1 MLCGTGYIILYKK
14 RGGRRGRSPYI
25 KLIMFFMIQLPLNS
39 CNMDNK
45 LQEEPI
51 DWTES
56 SPCPDTPPRMTRQDT
71 LGAPTRLTRQTTVAS
86 PTPLTRQDSVAMP
99 PPFARYDT
107 IAAMPPPLTRQ
118 DTIGVHQ
125 GTPRGLM
132 RYDTIAAMPPPLTR
146 QDTIG
151 VHQGTP
157 GGLMRYDTIAG
168 FNKPLDP
175 ENQIRELRDQITII
189 NEKLDRILLIIMK

>member
-1 MLCGTGYIILYKK
+1 
-14 RGGRRGRSPYI
+14 
-25 KLIMFFMIQLPLNS
+25 MIQLPLNS

-51 DWTES
+51 DWMES
-56 SPCPDTPPRMTRQDT
+56 YPFPDTPPRMTHQDT
-71 LGAPTRLTRQTTVAS
+71 LGAPTRLTRQTTVIA

-99 PPFARYDT
+99 PLARYDT

-146 QDTIG
+146 QDTTG

-157 GGLMRYDTIAG
+157 GGLMRYDTS
-168 FNKPLDP
+168 P

>member
-1 MLCGTGYIILYKK
+1 
-14 RGGRRGRSPYI
+14 
-25 KLIMFFMIQLPLNS
+25 
-39 CNMDNK
+39 MDNK

-51 DWTES
+51 EDNTASSWMES
-56 SPCPDTPPRMTRQDT
+56 SPFPDTPPRMTRQDT
-71 LGAPTRLTRQTTVAS
+71 LGAPTRLTRQTTVIA

-99 PPFARYDT
+99 PPLARYDT

-118 DTIGVHQ
+118 DT
-125 GTPRGLM
+125 T
-132 RYDTIAAMPPPLTR
+132 
-146 QDTIG
+146 G

-189 NEKLDRILLIIMK
+189 NEKLDRILLVIMK